1 MFSTYLYHKK
11 EGGED
16 MRKKL
21 CYIAVCLLLTFLY
34 AVPVSGSDIM
44 DMERECAVTMELKTE
59 AKEALA
65 NGSFK
70 FYQIGEV
77 ESFNQGKFTYRYLE
91 DFQIS
96 NVTLN
101 IEGASENEKSAR
113 ELSNY
118 AKKYKIPGETYVTD
132 EDGIVRIAGLKP
144 GLYLVDTVYQ
154 EKEVGK
160 VEFTKPFLACIPEYE
175 NGELIFDVT
184 IKTKVSN
191 GAIPMTPLE
200 NSSKK
205 PVKKPSGTHPGG
217 SKLPQT
223 GMLRWPIPVLALA
236 GMILMEVGWYDGYVR
251 KKK

>member
-1 MFSTYLYHKK
+1 
-11 EGGED
+11 

-21 CYIAVCLLLTFLY
+21 SYLAVCLLLTFIY

-44 DMERECAVTMELKTE
+44 DMDRECAVTMELRTKD
-59 AKEALA
+59 KEAFD

-91 DFQIS
+91 DFQNS

-101 IEGASENEKSAR
+101 IEGGSENEKSAR
-113 ELSNY
+113 ELSTY
-118 AKKYKIPGETYVTD
+118 AKKNKIPGETYVTD
-132 EDGIVRIAGLKP
+132 EAGTVRITGLKP

-154 EKEVGK
+154 DKEVGK
-160 VEFTKPFLACIPEYE
+160 VEFTKPFLACIPECE

-191 GAIPMTPLE
+191 GAIPLTPLE
-200 NSSKK
+200 TPN
-205 PVKKPSGTHPGG
+205 PIKKPSGNNSGG

-236 GMILMEVGWYDGYVR
+236 GMILMEVGWYDGYV
-251 KKK
+251 KKKK